1 MPGRA
6 RAAPA
11 LAEDLPEQEAIDD
24 LDLEFKGLE
33 VIDFTDLELEFP
45 QESFADELEELEERF
60 AGAAVGLPEIMPGED
75 GKMMELVP
83 QDFIRRLMISPPLSK
98 PLPDWSVE
106 ALRRD
111 TDMTD
116 EEDHGSRK
124 RGTVPRPLTRVHR
137 PESRYGNEGR
147 YGPIRSP
154 ERVPG
159 HAVLHPRST
168 SPYDRFSTRS

>member
-1 MPGRA
+1 MPGRRA

-24 LDLEFKGLE
+24 LDLEFEGLE

-45 QESFADELEELEERF
+45 QESFADELEELEKRF

-83 QDFIRRLMISPPLSK
+83 QDFIRRLMIWPPLSK

-111 TDMTD
+111 TGMTD
-116 EEDHGSRK
+116 EEELE
-124 RGTVPRPLTRVHR
+124 TVAGAFRALQSARDTMNDIIRQYRAKGYAYVEL
-137 PESRYGNEGR
+137 PEN
-147 YGPIRSP
+147 
-154 ERVPG
+154 
-159 HAVLHPRST
+159 
-168 SPYDRFSTRS
+168 